1 MKKTSITTEKF
12 INQSIGEWKSIR
24 SSHSLAFQEFEN
36 TNSNIL
42 IKQININN
50 QVVQK
55 LLDKFQFDEE
65 PLLAIEIAWHAIS
78 DWEERESQED
88 KTVLVFLPKEEF
100 SGLILRNKGYAE
112 SIQSYSEYFFEDKNK
127 LTLKTIYSGS
137 TSEEKIWFLSENIRA
152 RFSVIKEKINKSIL
166 QTSYSTEIRKI
177 PTLKD

>member
-1 MKKTSITTEKF
+1 MKKTSITTEAF

-42 IKQININN
+42 IRQINLKNE
-50 QVVQK
+50 VVQN
-55 LLDKFQFDEE
+55 LLDKFKFDEE
-65 PLLAIEIAWHAIS
+65 PLLAIEIAWRAIS

-100 SGLILRNKGYAE
+100 SGLILRNKGYTE
-112 SIQSYSEYFFEDKNK
+112 SIQSYSEYFFEDKNN

-166 QTSYSTEIRKI
+166 QTSYSTEIRKVPI
-177 PTLKD
+177 LKD